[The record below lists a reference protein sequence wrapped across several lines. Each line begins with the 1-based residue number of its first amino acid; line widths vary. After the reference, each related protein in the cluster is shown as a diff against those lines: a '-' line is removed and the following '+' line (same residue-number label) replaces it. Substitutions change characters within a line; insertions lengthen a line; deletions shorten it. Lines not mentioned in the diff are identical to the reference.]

1 MNRYASLSLSIASVF
16 FLVMAILVNS
26 PPLFYMVTAVLATLG
41 AAAVQAYL
49 AVRALRFERFI
60 PPAVQV
66 GEQVTIEIT
75 VWSERRIMRPLI
87 TILDDL
93 PERLASNGIKAIL
106 PIAPSFDQPIQT
118 RYTFRPM
125 KRGRYRWSSLTVR
138 GTDALGLVSRERQY
152 QTDPVSLTV
161 YPAPM
166 PAAVEIRP
174 TSGWGA
180 SDLESGRKRGSG
192 LEPRGIREYV
202 HGDALRHIH
211 WPSSARTGTL
221 MVKDFETGTG
231 LNLSF
236 VLQQT
241 SGSEVGTA
249 DSSTLESMCGNA
261 LFIANRYLEIGATIT
276 FPTAEDPLGISHHP
290 ETRIREIREVL
301 TDIQADQQA
310 TISEEIARVQST
322 LSAGSTVVIMLGAQD
337 VELPGAILNLAS
349 SRTVCLVYDLDE
361 YRGSSPLPRKL
372 RRAADSD
379 YLSKLEAAGAEVIM
393 MPKVES
399 VR

>member
-1 MNRYASLSLSIASVF
+1 MNRYASLALSIASLF

-41 AAAVQAYL
+41 AATVQAYL
-49 AVRALRFERFI
+49 AVRALRFERYI

-87 TILDDL
+87 TIFDDL
-93 PERLASNGIKAIL
+93 PPRLASSGIQAIL

-138 GTDALGLVSRERQY
+138 GTDALGLVTRERQY
-152 QTDPVSLTV
+152 KTDQVTLTV
-161 YPAPM
+161 YPAPI

-174 TSGWGA
+174 MSGWGA
-180 SDLESGRKRGSG
+180 SDLESGTKRGAG

-202 HGDALRHIH
+202 HGDEQRHIH

-221 MVKDFETGTG
+221 MVKEFETGSG

-249 DSSTLESMCGNA
+249 EWSTLETMCGNA
-261 LFIANRYLEIGATIT
+261 LFIANRYIEMGATIT
-276 FPTAEDPLGISHHP
+276 FPTVEDPLGISQHP

-301 TDIQADQQA
+301 TDVQADKQE
-310 TISEEIARVQST
+310 TISQEIARIQPT
-322 LSAGSTVVIMLGAQD
+322 LRAGCTVVIMIGVQD
-337 VELPGAILNLAS
+337 DELPGAIMNFAS
-349 SRTVCLVYDLDE
+349 SRTVCLVYDVDE
-361 YRGSSPLPRKL
+361 YRGSAPLSRKL
-372 RRAADSD
+372 RRAADSV
-379 YLSKLEAAGAEVIM
+379 YLSKLEAAGAEVVM
-393 MPKVES
+393 MRKVES